1 MVLLAFLPVAE
12 WHHIPK
18 LLDRPVPPGLPPIV
32 SPISEA
38 EERTGIFTY
47 LPVVAA
53 MACCP
58 LKKSIEKDD
67 FPMANDGS
75 SLSWY

>member
-18 LLDRPVPPGLPPIV
+18 LLDRPVPPVLPPIV

-38 EERTGIFTY
+38 EERIGIFTY

-53 MACCP
+53 TACCP

-67 FPMANDGS
+67 FPIAGS
-75 SLSWY
+75 SLSW